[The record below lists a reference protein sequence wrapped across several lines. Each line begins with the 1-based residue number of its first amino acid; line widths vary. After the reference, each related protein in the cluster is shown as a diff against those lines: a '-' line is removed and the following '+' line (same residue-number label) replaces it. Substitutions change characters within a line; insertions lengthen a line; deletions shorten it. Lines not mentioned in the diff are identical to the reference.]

1 MSVLLEIRDV
11 QRRFGSI
18 QVLSDINLKVVEG
31 EFVSIVGPSGCGKS
45 TLMNIIAGLQS
56 PDSGQVLLADKDITG
71 SSGHVG
77 YMFQKDLLIPW
88 RTVLGNITLGPSL
101 KGGVSK
107 PETLEAAKMAERYG
121 LGQFID
127 NYPHTLSGGMRQRV
141 ALMRTLLLHRPVML
155 LDEPFGALDA
165 QTRVQLQQ
173 WLLAVWADTGGT
185 IMFITHDIDEAI
197 FVSDRVLVMSARP
210 GTIANE
216 LQVDIKRPRG
226 IDVTTSE
233 EFVVLKRQAM
243 ELLYTSHGLQ
253 LSGGIAASGEGLQ

>member
-197 FVSDRVLVMSARP
+197 FVSDRVLVIERATWNNRQRAP
-210 GTIANE
+210 G
-216 LQVDIKRPRG
+216 
-226 IDVTTSE
+226 
-233 EFVVLKRQAM
+233 
-243 ELLYTSHGLQ
+243 
-253 LSGGIAASGEGLQ
+253 